1 MRKKKKVPEIVK
13 VEKINELHT
22 ASITNNET
30 IKEEKPV
37 QKPLLLSTTKTKL
50 NTIVEEKDD
59 VKPKEN
65 IFNMNNIEKD
75 IDIVDDIEINNN
87 DNKKSK
93 KSKKSKKCKKSKKSK
108 KGKNNKDTIK
118 LKNNILINNNYK
130 YENLL
135 DYIKCNKI
143 EIVNIL
149 YEKKILKNK
158 EVPLLI
164 LLNLYANYINNDIEV
179 IV

>member
-1 MRKKKKVPEIVK
+1 MRRKKKASEIIK

-22 ASITNNET
+22 TSITNNET
-30 IKEEKPV
+30 INKEDKQN

-50 NTIVEEKDD
+50 NTIVEEKYD

-65 IFNMNNIEKD
+65 MFDVNNIEKD
-75 IDIVDDIEINNN
+75 IDIVNDIEKKN
-87 DNKKSK
+87 DKKDKKSK
-93 KSKKSKKCKKSKKSK
+93 KNKKNRKS
-108 KGKNNKDTIK
+108 KNNKDTIK

-135 DYIKCNKI
+135 NYIKCNKI
-143 EIVNIL
+143 KIINIL
-149 YEKKILKNK
+149 YEKNLLKNK

-164 LLNLYANYINNDIEV
+164 LLNLYANYINNDIEI

>member
-22 ASITNNET
+22 VSITNNET
-30 IKEEKPV
+30 IKEEKLV
-37 QKPLLLSTTKTKL
+37 QKPFLLSTTKTKL
-50 NTIVEEKDD
+50 NTIVEEEDD
-59 VKPKEN
+59 VKLKKN
-65 IFNMNNIEKD
+65 IFNINNIERD
-75 IDIVDDIEINNN
+75 IDIVNDIEINNN

-93 KSKKSKKCKKSKKSK
+93 KSKKNKKN
-108 KGKNNKDTIK
+108 KNNKDTVK

-130 YENLL
+130 YEKLL

-143 EIVNIL
+143 KIINIL

-164 LLNLYANYINNDIEV
+164 LLNLYANYINNDIEI